1 MDTSHNS
8 IAQEPQDPEVCE
20 QGQPASPS
28 TPAHSPDSPTSP
40 AQPTSSSTK
49 ITYEVKHTKTYLVK
63 ETSKSKVYVPLAN
76 FTAKIVADLLM
87 DDGIAEPIRFY
98 EITAQLKG
106 RPELAPRIVIPAKDF
121 ASMHWVAQLGSD
133 ASITVGPYKR
143 DHLRAAIQ
151 FLSTQK
157 TMRRIFGHT
166 GWRNI
171 RNRWVYLHAGGA
183 IGAEGLLPQIE
194 TRLDQLAD
202 YELPA
207 PPPSQSEG
215 LR

>member
-1 MDTSHNS
+1 MDTSHNDN
-8 IAQEPQDPEVCE
+8 AQGLQDQEVSE
-20 QGQPASPS
+20 QEQPVSPS
-28 TPAHSPDSPTSP
+28 TP
-40 AQPTSSSTK
+40 TK
-49 ITYEVKHTKTYLVK
+49 ITYEAKRQKTYLVK
-63 ETSKSKVYVPLAN
+63 ETSKSKVYVLLAN
-76 FTAKIVADLLM
+76 FTAKIVADLLI
-87 DDGIAEPIRFY
+87 DDGIAGPVLFY